1 MPDQQLDIVTG
12 AFSYTGKYIARRLLD
27 LGHEVRT
34 LTEHPDRPSPFDQP
48 ITTAPYSFE
57 DPDRLVESLR
67 GARVLYNTYWIR
79 FPHGDMTFQRAVGN
93 SEILFEAAKRAGIQ
107 RVVHVSVTNPDEESP
122 LPYFRGKGLVERAL
136 KESGLSY
143 AIIRP
148 AILFAPED
156 ILINNIAWL
165 LRRYPVFAI
174 PGSGEYRM
182 QPICA
187 EEHARLAVDAG
198 QKRENVVLDAIGPET
213 FTFEELVRCIAD
225 AVGSRARIVHAPA
238 ELALTLATVASW
250 LVKDVMLTRDELDGL
265 MADLLVTDSQPL
277 GTKCLSDWLREHAD
291 RVGARYASELNR
303 HYR

>member
-1 MPDQQLDIVTG
+1 MADQQLDVVTG

-27 LGHEVRT
+27 IGRQVKT
-34 LTEHPDRPSPFDQP
+34 LTGHPDRPSPFDPP
-48 ITTAPYSFE
+48 IATAPYSFE
-57 DPDRLVESLR
+57 DPDKLVESLR

-79 FPHGDMTFQRAVGN
+79 FPHGDMTFERAIEN
-93 SEILFEAAKRAGIQ
+93 SEILFEAAKQAGVQ
-107 RVVHVSVTNPDEESP
+107 RVAHISVTNPDEESP

-187 EEHARLAVDAG
+187 EEHAGLAVNAG
-198 QKRENVVLDAIGPET
+198 QEEDNVVLDAIGPET
-213 FTFEELVRCIAD
+213 FTFEELVRGIAD

-238 ELALTLATVASW
+238 GLALTLATVASW

-277 GTKCLSDWLREHAD
+277 GTKRLSDWLREHAD